1 MNNDFELAGSLKFI
15 GLTDLIQLLGTNR
28 STGTLRIITQ
38 YIEESAFIY
47 FRDGNPIDS
56 SVGLLTGIDALNSVF
71 GWLDGEFQFK
81 EEQIDAKNVIKQ
93 GRMSIILDALRL
105 LDDGEIEKVGPGSVA
120 AKISDTPDSPF
131 IIPLIKGPL
140 VDYIS
145 VVDEEIFFD
154 NEKILEESMHGQWI
168 WVILSGVVEIF
179 KETLDGRKTICTLG
193 EGAFVGSLLSLLS
206 NEYSRGATA
215 VAIGRVVLGVLDSQ
229 RLSVEYAR
237 TSFKFRQIIKSFE
250 KRLNQVTGQLFNNSG
265 TDFQIDENINA
276 DEPLIKQDDDDESLY
291 LITQGKAFVVQK
303 KSSANI
309 LLATLCEGD
318 FVGRIQFF
326 NTMHEPYSASVF
338 ASKDLTV
345 EKLDVTALKKEYDQ
359 ISTTFKNLLEHT
371 ANCLAV
377 TTNRVCNLS

>member
-1 MNNDFELAGSLKFI
+1 MNSDFELAGSFKFI

-28 STGTLRIITQ
+28 STGKLRISTQ
-38 YIEESAFIY
+38 HLEGSAFIY
-47 FRDGNPIDS
+47 FRDGDPINS
-56 SVGLLTGIDALNSVF
+56 SAGLLTGIDALNSLF
-71 GWLDGEFQFK
+71 GWLDGDFQFY
-81 EEQIDAKNVIKQ
+81 EEPVDSKDVIKQ

-105 LDDGEIEKVGPGSVA
+105 LDDGKIEKVGPGSAA
-120 AKISDTPDSPF
+120 AKTFDMPDNSSALPF
-131 IIPLIKGPL
+131 IKGPL

-145 VVDEEIFFD
+145 VVNEENFFD

-179 KETLDGRKTICTLG
+179 RETLDGRKKICILG
-193 EGAFVGSLLSLLS
+193 EGAFIGSLLALLS
-206 NEYSRGATA
+206 NDYARGATA
-215 VAIGRVVLGVLDSQ
+215 VAVGKVVLGVLDSQ

-237 TSFKFRQIIKSFE
+237 SSFEFRQVIRSFE
-250 KRLNQVTGQLFNNSG
+250 KRLNLVTGQLLDKSG
-265 TDFQIDENINA
+265 TGFQLDENINA
-276 DEPLIKQDDDDESLY
+276 DEPLIKQGDDDDSLY

-303 KSSANI
+303 KDSTNI
-309 LLATLCEGD
+309 LLAILSKGD

-345 EKLDVTALKKEYDQ
+345 EKLDAAALKKEYDQ

-371 ANCLAV
+371 GNCIAF
-377 TTNRVCNLS
+377 TTSRVCDLS